1 MRCERPLAQG
11 AYVSNLI
18 SAQDIAHLFSDVTIV
33 GNHLWYVRERE
44 TQRNGLR
51 AIGSNMVRPA
61 FSEPTRY
68 RTAVATV
75 YGVLALVCVI
85 YAALGTQSTT
95 LFIFVTN
102 APPPQTFVPTP
113 APTCPPLA
121 PLPPPIV
128 APETE
133 VPTSATTPLVG
144 FCFSGGVRSMAVVT
158 DSLRRN
164 VVNAI
169 QPDASRRS
177 IIFNLQTTN
186 ECDSNPVNVGT
197 PGRVQM
203 CEEMT
208 AISSELVANGSIAA
222 LFGNATV
229 NIDNNLDCNHTF
241 AVNQSVCCQ
250 KRSTALNPP
259 SGNGFWA
266 YAQYLRRRLCIEH
279 LRQAERER
287 NVTFDYIVLM
297 RPDLYFFEAV
307 PPVTYLSRLRPHVL
321 ASSKE
326 EGQPPGDYVY
336 LMPRELMDAFDG
348 ALYDN
353 YDGYCARDCFSDL
366 ASPPEFRLMT
376 WVNWR
381 HVPFQVYPFKFAIVR
396 SYTNA
401 DCFRLSNEVL
411 RVATERTPEGLRSL
425 RHRCEKMFH

>member
-1 MRCERPLAQG
+1 MTSAAANER
-11 AYVSNLI
+11 
-18 SAQDIAHLFSDVTIV
+18 
-33 GNHLWYVRERE
+33 
-44 TQRNGLR
+44 
-51 AIGSNMVRPA
+51 
-61 FSEPTRY
+61 
-68 RTAVATV
+68 ATV
-75 YGVLALVCVI
+75 VRTTFGVLAVFCVM
-85 YAALGTQSTT
+85 YAATGTQTFSPSV
-95 LFIFVTN
+95 LASPLQ
-102 APPPQTFVPTP
+102 APPSPTP
-113 APTCPPLA
+113 AP
-121 PLPPPIV
+121 
-128 APETE
+128 
-133 VPTSATTPLVG
+133 TPLVG

-158 DSLRRN
+158 DSLLRN
-164 VVNAI
+164 VVDAI

-197 PGRVQM
+197 PGHAESCAR
-203 CEEMT
+203 MT

-222 LFGNATV
+222 LFGNATMH
-229 NIDNNLDCNHTF
+229 IDNKLDCKHPF

-250 KRSTALNPP
+250 KRRTALNTPRR
-259 SGNGFWA
+259 NGVWA

-297 RPDLYFFEAV
+297 RPDLYFFEAL

-353 YDGYCARDCFSDL
+353 YDGYCSHGRIHDL
-366 ASPPEFRLMT
+366 STSPEFRLMEF
-376 WVNWR
+376 VNR
-381 HVPFQVYPFKFAIVR
+381 RNVPLQVYPFKFAIVR
-396 SYTNA
+396 SYTSA

-411 RVATERTPEGLRSL
+411 RVATERTTEGLRSL
-425 RHRCEKMFH
+425 RQECEKMFH

>member
-1 MRCERPLAQG
+1 
-11 AYVSNLI
+11 
-18 SAQDIAHLFSDVTIV
+18 
-33 GNHLWYVRERE
+33 
-44 TQRNGLR
+44 
-51 AIGSNMVRPA
+51 MVRTA
-61 FSEPTRY
+61 FPEPSRRY

-75 YGVLALVCVI
+75 CGVLALLCVI
-85 YAALGTQSTT
+85 YAALGTQATP
-95 LFIFVTN
+95 FIFVTK
-102 APPPQTFVPTP
+102 APETVVPTP
-113 APTCPPLA
+113 APTCPTLA
-121 PLPPPIV
+121 PLPLPVV

-133 VPTSATTPLVG
+133 VPTSVTTPLVG
-144 FCFSGGVRSMAVVT
+144 FCFSGGVRSMAVVF

-164 VVNAI
+164 VVDAI

-197 PGRVQM
+197 AGHVQQ

-208 AISSELVANGSIAA
+208 EISSELVENGSIAA
-222 LFGNATV
+222 LFGNATMHV
-229 NIDNNLDCNHTF
+229 DNNLDCNHTF
-241 AVNQSVCCQ
+241 AVNQSVCCR
-250 KRSTALNPP
+250 KRRTALNPP

-287 NVTFDYIVLM
+287 NVAFDYIVLM
-297 RPDLYFFEAV
+297 RPDLYFFEAL
-307 PPVTYLSRLRPHVL
+307 PPATYLSRLRHVL

-353 YDGYCARDCFSDL
+353 YDGYCARECLSDL
-366 ASPPEFRLMT
+366 GNPPEFRLME

-425 RHRCEKMFH
+425 RQRCEKMFH

>member
-1 MRCERPLAQG
+1 MTSAAEYER
-11 AYVSNLI
+11 
-18 SAQDIAHLFSDVTIV
+18 
-33 GNHLWYVRERE
+33 
-44 TQRNGLR
+44 
-51 AIGSNMVRPA
+51 
-61 FSEPTRY
+61 
-68 RTAVATV
+68 ATV
-75 YGVLALVCVI
+75 VRTTFGVLAVFCVM
-85 YAALGTQSTT
+85 YAATGTQTFSPSV
-95 LFIFVTN
+95 LASPLQ
-102 APPPQTFVPTP
+102 APPSPTP
-113 APTCPPLA
+113 AP
-121 PLPPPIV
+121 
-128 APETE
+128 
-133 VPTSATTPLVG
+133 TPLVG

-158 DSLRRN
+158 DSLLRN
-164 VVNAI
+164 VVDAI

-197 PGRVQM
+197 PGHAESCAQ
-203 CEEMT
+203 MT

-222 LFGNATV
+222 LFGNATMHV
-229 NIDNNLDCNHTF
+229 DNKLDCKHHF
-241 AVNQSVCCQ
+241 ALNQSVCCQ
-250 KRSTALNPP
+250 KRPTALNPP

-326 EGQPPGDYVY
+326 ESQPPGDYVY

-353 YDGYCARDCFSDL
+353 YDGYCSNDRMGDL
-366 ASPPEFRLMT
+366 GNPPEFRLME
-376 WVNWR
+376 WVNRR

-401 DCFRLSNEVL
+401 DCFRLSNEVF
-411 RVATERTPEGLRSL
+411 RVATERTPEGLRSV
-425 RHRCEKMFH
+425 RQECEKMFQLKWQRRPKRLIRFNTGLHSVRKRVVSVS